1 MQSPEVL
8 MTLVPSCQKDDY
20 HDRFPEEMRDVSA
33 QWLLPALVEAQ
44 LKHEQ
49 CGTPTPELS

>member
-8 MTLVPSCQKDDY
+8 MTLVPSCQKNDY